1 MAAGRD
7 DIRLAWG
14 FTRHAKTHRLIR
26 AIGYEGPFRLVA
38 LWSYAAENHPDGR
51 LPSPDD
57 VEIGAGWTGAPGALV
72 AALKATGFLEADGR
86 TLHDWEHE
94 QPWVARRGE
103 RVAQARSAGAE
114 GGRKSA
120 ESRKIRFGSAQPKG
134 PGSDRSAPE
143 AVASETS
150 KRSRSGRFENPEAAP
165 NLLSSPLRSEDCVL
179 SEHLSSRD
187 ETTGGD
193 SPDSSADADLPPLA
207 LAWNAA
213 VEHAGLPR
221 VTRLSAARRR
231 HVVARLKDEPD
242 LAVWSRAFAL
252 IAADPFCRGTNDRG
266 WRANFDYALR
276 PEKCGRW
283 LDLARAGPTEAT
295 PTADDEPWAVRTQRE
310 RLARL
315 RQHVAAGTALT
326 PRDAATLAEL
336 EAWERAHPVPRS
348 AAGGSR

>member
-14 FTRHAKTHRLIR
+14 FTRHAKTQRLIR

-38 LWSYAAENHPDGR
+38 LWSYAAENHPDGA

-86 TLHDWEHE
+86 TLHDWAHE

-103 RVAQARSAGAE
+103 RVAQARAAAAE

-120 ESRKIRFGSAQPKG
+120 EARKIRFGSAQPKG
-134 PGSDRSAPE
+134 PGSNRSGPE
-143 AVASETS
+143 AVASETP
-150 KRSRSGRFENPEAAP
+150 KRTRSGRFDIPEAAP

-179 SEHLSSRD
+179 SEHLSSD
-187 ETTGGD
+187 DDAATPAD
-193 SPDSSADADLPPLA
+193 STLPALA

-221 VTRLSAARRR
+221 VTRLSAARKR
-231 HVVARLKDEPD
+231 HVLARLKDEPD

-283 LDLARAGPTEAT
+283 LDLARTGPTEAT

-315 RQHVAAGTALT
+315 REHVAAGTTLT
-326 PRDAATLAEL
+326 ARDAATLAEL
-336 EAWERAHPVPRS
+336 EVWERAHPVPRS

>member
-1 MAAGRD
+1 MPRIRSIKPEAFLSERLFDAEAASGGLP
-7 DIRLAWG
+7 IR
-14 FTRHAKTHRLIR
+14 
-26 AIGYEGPFRLVA
+26 
-38 LWSYAAENHPDGR
+38 WSYAGMWTQADREGR
-51 LPSPDD
+51 FPWRPR
-57 VEIGAGWTGAPGALV
+57 T
-72 AALKATGFLEADGR
+72 LKAAILPHDAVDFAAVLEVLRAHGFVIRYEADGESWGVIPSFKKHQLPNHR
-86 TLHDWEHE
+86 EAKSRIPAPPENAADPVPSHAEDKPKPALS
-94 QPWVARRGE
+94 
-103 RVAQARSAGAE
+103 QARPGTPGKDT
-114 GGRKSA
+114 GGS
-120 ESRKIRFGSAQPKG
+120 G
-134 PGSDRSAPE
+134 PGSGPGSVP
-143 AVASETS
+143 SEQ
-150 KRSRSGRFENPEAAP
+150 
-165 NLLSSPLRSEDCVL
+165 
-179 SEHLSSRD
+179 LSSRD

-193 SPDSSADADLPPLA
+193 SPDSPADADLPPLA

-242 LAVWSRAFAL
+242 LSVWSRAFAL

-336 EAWERAHPVPRS
+336 EAWERAHPAPRS